1 VGTMLAL
8 VVIAFVDML
17 GVVMIVPL
25 LPFYATR
32 MGASGTIVGVL
43 VAAFS
48 VAQLL
53 SAPTWGRFSDRRG
66 RRPALLAG
74 LAVSAIGYLLFAG
87 AHTLVVLLV
96 SRVVQGFGG
105 GTVGVI
111 NAAIADS
118 STPEERT
125 KSIGWLTASTSLGAV
140 VGPVIGSA
148 TAQAFGRAAPGVVAA
163 ALCVANLLYALVA
176 LRETRLSTAEFEAR
190 RKGGRRSGVVLRE
203 VLRRPAD
210 TPSRLVWIYT
220 LGIGAFY
227 GMIAVFPLYLAR
239 VFGVTEATIGYF
251 IMFFGAV
258 GVIVRLGILGR
269 LVAWLGEVRLCRV
282 GLLLLTA
289 GLATFPLPRNLA
301 LLFAVMLLMPL
312 GTALTFPAVTALLS
326 RVASSAERGVYLG
339 VQQALG
345 GVARVALPVW
355 TGFAID
361 RFGAGSPFWC
371 GAVLAA
377 AGLALALGI
386 PTQIETASHRAVVSA
401 EPAPVAE
408 GVAVSADEAT
418 LPASDQRTEQSP
430 AGSVRL
436 SG

>member
-1 VGTMLAL
+1 VRSKMLAL

-32 MGASGTIVGVL
+32 LGASGTVVGAL

-53 SAPTWGRFSDRRG
+53 SAPAWGRFSDRRG

-74 LAVSAIGYLLFAG
+74 LTISTLGYLMFAG
-87 AHTLVVLLV
+87 ADSLLVLLL

-111 NAAIADS
+111 NAAIADT

-125 KSIGWLTASTSLGAV
+125 KSLGWLTASTSLGAV

-148 TAQAFGRAAPGVVAA
+148 SAQAFGRSAPGIVAA
-163 ALCVANLLYALVA
+163 ALCVANLVYAVFA
-176 LRETRLSTAEFEAR
+176 LRETRVMTGEFEAR
-190 RKGGRRSGVVLRE
+190 RKAGRSSSVVLRD
-203 VLRRPAD
+203 VLRHPGAPAA
-210 TPSRLVWIYT
+210 RLIWIYT
-220 LGIGAFY
+220 VGIGAFY

-258 GVIVRLGILGR
+258 GVVVRLGILGR
-269 LVAWLGEVRLCRV
+269 LVQWLGERRLARL
-282 GLLLLTA
+282 GLVLLTL
-289 GLATFPLPRNLA
+289 GLAAFPLPRHLA
-301 LLFAVMLLMPL
+301 PLFAVMLLMPL

-326 RVASSAERGVYLG
+326 RVAMPAERGVYLG
-339 VQQALG
+339 AQQALG

-355 TGFAID
+355 TGFSFD
-361 RFGAGSPFWC
+361 RFGTGSPFWC
-371 GAVLAA
+371 GALLGAI
-377 AGLALALGI
+377 GLLLALGI
-386 PTQIETASHRAVVSA
+386 EGAPAAA
-401 EPAPVAE
+401 PAPP
-408 GVAVSADEAT
+408 AVKAIDAV
-418 LPASDQRTEQSP
+418 LPPPGAPRTE
-430 AGSVRL
+430 
-436 SG
+436 SGRIG